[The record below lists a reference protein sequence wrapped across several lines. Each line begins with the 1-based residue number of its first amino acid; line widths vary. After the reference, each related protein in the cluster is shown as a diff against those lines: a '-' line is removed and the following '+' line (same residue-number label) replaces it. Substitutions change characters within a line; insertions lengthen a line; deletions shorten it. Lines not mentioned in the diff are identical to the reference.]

1 MSECRS
7 CGKANEA
14 GVIRHFMLRGE
25 QTRGGVAAFIL
36 EIDMRERLSVLIA
49 DNKRRANVLD

>member
-1 MSECRS
+1 
-7 CGKANEA
+7 
-14 GVIRHFMLRGE
+14 MLRGE